1 MSKLGSN
8 RPLSVWKIFLL
19 CIMAGTVL
27 LALPVSAADKP
38 VVTVA
43 AQGAGAY
50 YLGEK
55 AILSGINT
63 DTGSTYLYITGPN
76 LPESGGKL
84 TAPDQKVVSGNAD
97 TFTVVST
104 KPDKTW
110 QYPWYT
116 AGLRVDAGSY
126 TIYAA
131 SEPKAGD
138 QLADTPYGTTS
149 IIIKKPYIAA
159 EISPLPVTQGQ
170 PFTITGTAVTDGN
183 QSSVQ
188 VWIFGDNFAYHTTTP
203 VNPDASFAFTG
214 NAALSENLP
223 AGQNYLV
230 VQHPMA
236 DNTFDFVV
244 SGDSVRDV
252 KQNNGMDLFKITG
265 SGSLQGSDAAD
276 ALVAAIS
283 ARETHDSTYTNDTYT
298 IIPFKIANAGSP
310 AAAPAS
316 GTSTGAAVTISADG
330 SHSYYQGEKVILR
343 GKSSTAGT
351 VYLFMTGPTTFKN
364 GPGIPASGGKLTS
377 PLQAVVSGNPDTF
390 TEVTTKPDKTW
401 EYSWYT
407 DNLNVDAG
415 TYTVYAESQPKAA
428 DQPDSGAA
436 DVGIAL
442 KKPYITA
449 NMSSLNVVKG
459 QPVTVTGI
467 AEGIPPEVQVWIFG
481 DKYAFTTKTP
491 VSSDGDFTFTA
502 GAAMSGNLPEGQN
515 YLIVEHPMADNKF
528 DFVVNG
534 AYVRDLKLANG
545 TDLFKITGPGNLQG
559 SDAAD
564 ALITAITTQNANDD
578 SYTNDTYT
586 IIPFKVTSAGSTSPA
601 GSGVTIS
608 ADGTQSYY
616 LGEKVVLRGK
626 NTRSGSTYLFLTGPN
641 LAVSG
646 VKLTSPKTAA
656 ASGSSDTFTV
666 AATKP
671 DNSWEY
677 SWYTADLPL
686 DAGTYTIYAADGP
699 ETADQPDAANVGI
712 IVKKPFIMA
721 MPSTSSV
728 IPGQPFTVT
737 GTAEG
742 QVPEVQVWIIGDNS
756 VYTAK
761 TPVNPDATF
770 TFTVD
775 AALSGKLTAGQNYLF
790 VQHPMQNNRFDI
802 DISGEYVRN
811 EILNNG
817 TNLFRIS
824 GPGSL
829 QGADAADA
837 LVAAFSDTGARD
849 DTYTVIPIQ
858 VTGAGSKI
866 SSLTPIET
874 SLRSLETAL
883 RSLF

>member
-1 MSKLGSN
+1 MSKPDSK
-8 RPLSVWKIFLL
+8 RPLAVWKIFLL

-38 VVTVA
+38 VVTVV

-55 AILSGINT
+55 AVFSGMNT

-97 TFTVVST
+97 TFTIAST
-104 KPDKTW
+104 TADKTW
-110 QYPWYT
+110 KYSWYT
-116 AGLRVDAGSY
+116 AGLRADAGSY

-131 SEPKAGD
+131 SKPKSGD

-149 IIIKKPYIAA
+149 IIIKRPFIAA

-170 PFTITGTAVTDGN
+170 PFTIAGTAVTDGN

-188 VWIFGDNFAYHTTTP
+188 VWIFGDNFAYHATTP

-214 NAALSENLP
+214 NAALSANLP

-244 SGDSVRDV
+244 SGDYVRDV

-265 SGSLQGSDAAD
+265 PGSLQGSDAAD
-276 ALVAAIS
+276 AIVAAIS
-283 ARETHDSTYTNDTYT
+283 AREGHDSTYTNDTYT
-298 IIPFKIANAGSP
+298 IIPFQVTNAGSP

-316 GTSTGAAVTISADG
+316 GTSTGTAVTISADG
-330 SHSYYQGEKVILR
+330 SHSYYQGEKVVLR
-343 GKSSTAGT
+343 GQGPASGT
-351 VYLFMTGPTTFKN
+351 VYLFMTGPN
-364 GPGIPASGGKLTS
+364 LPATGGSLTA
-377 PLQAVVSGNPDTF
+377 PHQAAASGNPDSF
-390 TEVTTKPDKTW
+390 TTVTTKPDKTW
-401 EYSWYT
+401 EYFFYT
-407 DNLNVDAG
+407 DNLNLDAG

-436 DVGIAL
+436 DVGMAL

-449 NMSSLNVVKG
+449 NMSSRNVVKG
-459 QPVTVTGI
+459 QPFTVTGI

-534 AYVRDLKLANG
+534 AYVRDLKLNNG
-545 TDLFKITGPGNLQG
+545 TDLFKIFGPGNLQG

-564 ALITAITTQNANDD
+564 ALITAITAQNANDN

-586 IIPFKVTSAGSTSPA
+586 IIPFQVTGAGSAA

-616 LGEKVVLRGK
+616 LGEKVVFRGK
-626 NTRSGSTYLFLTGPN
+626 NTGSEPTYLLMTGPN
-641 LAVSG
+641 LPAAG

-656 ASGSSDTFTV
+656 VSGNPGTFTV
-666 AATKP
+666 VTTNADK
-671 DNSWEY
+671 SWEY
-677 SWYTADLPL
+677 AFYTANLPL
-686 DAGTYTIYAADGP
+686 DAGTYTIYAAGEP
-699 ETADQPDAANVGI
+699 KTADVLGPDAANVGI
-712 IVKKPFIMA
+712 VLKRPFIMA
-721 MPSTSSV
+721 APSASTV
-728 IPGQPFTVT
+728 IQGQPFRVT
-737 GTAEG
+737 GTAVG
-742 QVPEVQVWIIGDNS
+742 NIPEVQVWIIGNNY

-761 TPVNPDATF
+761 TPVNIDGDF
-770 TFTVD
+770 TFTAD

-802 DISGEYVRN
+802 DISGDYVRN
-811 EILNNG
+811 ALLNNG

-837 LVAAFSDTGARD
+837 LMAAFSSTEARD

-858 VTGAGSKI
+858 VAGADSRTAGQAP
-866 SSLTPIET
+866 LDNA
-874 SLRSLETAL
+874 LHSLEQAI